1 MIIPV
6 DSANEGLH
14 AHIPE
19 GERLM
24 KKFLLAFAL
33 SVLVTAPLYAQR
45 AKLSSAEE
53 ANKKVVFE
61 FYRQVWETGNAD
73 LLRQFYAAD
82 FKEHNPAVPPGGL
95 DGLAR
100 FLKMRFPT
108 VKPAGK
114 ELQNPP
120 ALVQVDGDLVTWTFK
135 REAKDPKDGSAYDSY
150 WFDTYRVKDG
160 KVIEHWDAA
169 TRQAPPAAR

>member
-1 MIIPV
+1 
-6 DSANEGLH
+6 
-14 AHIPE
+14 
-19 GERLM
+19 M
-24 KKFLLAFAL
+24 KNVLSVMALSLLAT
-33 SVLVTAPLYAQR
+33 TAAHAQR
-45 AKLSSAEE
+45 AKVSADEE
-53 ANKKVVFE
+53 ANKKVVYE
-61 FYRQVWETGNAD
+61 FYRQVWETGNAE
-73 LLRQFYAAD
+73 LLPQFYAAD

-100 FLKMRFPT
+100 YLKVRFPT

-120 ALVQVDGDLVTWTFK
+120 AMVQVDGDLVTWTFR
-135 REAKDPKDGSAYDSY
+135 REAKDPKDGSPYSAY
-150 WFDTYRVKDG
+150 WFDTYRIKNG

>member
-1 MIIPV
+1 
-6 DSANEGLH
+6 
-14 AHIPE
+14 
-19 GERLM
+19 M
-24 KKFLLAFAL
+24 KKVLSAIAL
-33 SVLVTAPLYAQR
+33 SVLATAAHAQR
-45 AKLSSAEE
+45 AKVSADEE

-61 FYRQVWETGNAD
+61 FYRQVWETGNAE
-73 LLRQFYAAD
+73 LLPQFYAAD

-120 ALVQVDGDLVTWTFK
+120 AMVQVDGDLVTWTFK
-135 REAKDPKDGSAYDSY
+135 RDAKDPKDGSTYNSY
-150 WFDTYRVKDG
+150 WFDTYRVKNG